1 VTALNEVAV
10 PALKEITI
18 LSPTECD
25 SVRDRIHALREH
37 WIPRRPDEPFFTL
50 GTASYLD
57 ATNGRA
63 EQYRAG
69 ALRTNPVLIE
79 HFGDL
84 LERFLQKLSVEL
96 GEPCRIEPE
105 LAYPG
110 FHVFGYHPL
119 FTKPLASVHFDMQYL
134 SIDWSAFGELDFDRQ
149 VSVTLSIRLPKGGGG
164 LLVWNINQLELRKM
178 SAAEAA
184 EAKRVNAEPQYHPY
198 HAGAMVLHS
207 GHQLHQIAPAPKL
220 FEGDER
226 ITLQAHAVPGRDG
239 WIVYW

>member
-1 VTALNEVAV
+1 MA
-10 PALKEITI
+10 ALKEIEI
-18 LSPTECD
+18 LSPAECD
-25 SVRDRIHALREH
+25 SIRERIHSLSEH
-37 WIPRRPDEPFFTL
+37 WIRRRPDVPFFTL

-69 ALRTNPVLIE
+69 AQRTNPVLAE
-79 HFGDL
+79 NFGEL
-84 LERFLQKLSVEL
+84 LERFLARLSAEL
-96 GEPCRIEPE
+96 GDRCRLEPE

-110 FHVFGYHPL
+110 FHVFGYHPM

-134 SIDWSAFGELDFDRQ
+134 SIDWSSFSDLDFDRQ
-149 VSVTLSIRLPKGGGG
+149 VSITLSIKLPKGGGG
-164 LLVWNINQLELRKM
+164 LLVWNINQLELRAM
-178 SAAEAA
+178 TQEQAAAA
-184 EAKRVNAEPQYHPY
+184 KAANAEPHYHPY
-198 HAGAMVLHS
+198 HEGAMVVHS

-226 ITLQAHAVPGRDG
+226 LTLQAHAVPSNDG